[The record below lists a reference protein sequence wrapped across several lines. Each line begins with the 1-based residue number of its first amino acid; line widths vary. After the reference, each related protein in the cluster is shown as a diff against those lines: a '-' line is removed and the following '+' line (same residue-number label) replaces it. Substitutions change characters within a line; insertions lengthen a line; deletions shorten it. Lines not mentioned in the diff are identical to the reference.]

1 MIGLTQSWFVVIM
14 DLGVWRNSLR
24 ILVRLAAMIWQ
35 SWLVL
40 ICVLQTTANDDGVF
54 AKALWFLHSH
64 GKPIC
69 SDARNDHHLK
79 SVIAES
85 IANDRQLSFPEI
97 ADFVEEHDFQRWA
110 GDDETLDEAELEAAL
125 VLATPATRLR
135 LFPELQR
142 HAAQLTTTFDSIEAS
157 RYVSMDKLAEW
168 IASRSPENERVAILT
183 TCTGNS
189 RRSILSAQMGNL
201 AAAYYGFENV
211 RFYSGGTAPSAFN
224 PRTIA
229 TLKAVG
235 FQIAPTGTEAKR
247 GEPKLANPIFDI
259 TWGDGMTAREFSKMY
274 QDDSNPQSGFAA
286 ILVCSEADE
295 SCPQVAGADLRVSL
309 TFLDPKVF
317 DESRFET
324 FKYAERRDDIGRTFL
339 AVMAKARRNLS
350 TQAPLPRATAP
361 QQ

>member
-1 MIGLTQSWFVVIM
+1 
-14 DLGVWRNSLR
+14 
-24 ILVRLAAMIWQ
+24 MIWQ

-40 ICVLQTTANDDGVF
+40 ICVLQTTADDDGVF

-69 SDARNDHHLK
+69 SDAKNDHHLK
-79 SVIAES
+79 SVLAES
-85 IANDRQLSFPEI
+85 IANDRQLSFHEI
-97 ADFVEEHDFQRWA
+97 PDFVEESVFQRWA
-110 GDDETLDEAELEAAL
+110 GDDEKLNEEELTAAL
-125 VLATPATRLR
+125 DLATPATRLR
-135 LFPELQR
+135 LFPALQR
-142 HAAQLTTTFDSIEAS
+142 HAAELTTTFDSIEAS
-157 RYVSMDKLAEW
+157 RYGSMDKLAEW
-168 IASRSPENERVAILT
+168 IARRSSADERVTILT

-189 RRSILSAQMGNL
+189 RRSILGAQMGNV

-229 TLKAVG
+229 TLQAIG
-235 FQIAPTGTEAKR
+235 FQIEPTGKEAKR
-247 GEPKLANPIFDI
+247 GDPKVPNPIFDI
-259 TWGDGMTAREFSKMY
+259 AWGDGLTAREFSKMY

-295 SCPQVAGADLRVSL
+295 SCPQVASADLRVSL

-339 AVMAKARRNLS
+339 AVMANARRKIASL
-350 TQAPLPRATAP
+350 AALPRNTAP
-361 QQ
+361 QL